1 MLTRAFLGL
10 LLLALVSFPG
20 RSEVFEAAGFSYEMA
35 ATSSDPDVKL
45 PMVVALHFMGGSPET
60 SREDYANIKKPA
72 RILLLAGPY
81 KIEGGYSWFPDGYYE
96 MEADA
101 QARVTLETAD
111 RLSVFLSKVTQQY
124 NTDGLPIITGYSQG
138 ADLAHV
144 LAIHHGNQIGAIVP
158 MGARFESEWY
168 VGVEK
173 ETVFPREV
181 ILFHGETDT
190 TVPITYSQSAQKFYQ
205 DKGVNVS
212 LEAFPNTAHAYPLT
226 MKQKYEEIIDRLL
239 P

>member
-1 MLTRAFLGL
+1 MLTRTFQVL
-10 LLLALVSFPG
+10 LLLVLVSFPG
-20 RSEVFEAAGFSYEMA
+20 RSEEFEVAGFSYEMV
-35 ATSSDPDVKL
+35 ATSNDPDARL

-81 KIEGGYSWFPDGYYE
+81 EIEGGYSWFPDGYYE

-101 QARVTLETAD
+101 QAQITLEIAN
-111 RLSVFLSKVTQQY
+111 RLSVFLSKVTQRHD
-124 NTDGLPIITGYSQG
+124 TDGLPIITGYSQG

-144 LAIHHGNQIGAIVP
+144 LALHHANQIGTIIP
-158 MGARFESEWY
+158 MGARFEKEWH
-168 VGVEK
+168 VGIGK
-173 ETVFPREV
+173 EAVFPREI
-181 ILFHGETDT
+181 ILFHGEVDT
-190 TVPITYSQSAQKFYQ
+190 TVPITYSHRAQKFYQ

-212 LEAFPNTAHAYPLT
+212 LEAFPNTAHAYPSV
-226 MKQKYEEIIDRLL
+226 MKQKYEEIINRLL